1 MIDNKQILHLRKK
14 YTDKVLNEDIV
25 QKDPFEQLNLWLN
38 EAVKSEITEPNA
50 MILSTSTKSGMP
62 SSRVVL
68 LKSIENNSMVFF
80 TNYLSQKAK
89 ELDENPHASVL
100 FFWRDLGR
108 QIRAS
113 GVVEKISKEESE
125 TYFKT
130 RPYQSQISAWA
141 SKQSSVISSRKY
153 LEEKFEEYR
162 NEFKEN
168 EVPLPPFWG
177 GYKITPNNFEFWQ
190 GRENRLHDRI
200 AYIKKDND
208 WKIMRLSP

>member
-50 MILSTSTKSGMP
+50 MILSTSTKNGMP

-162 NEFKEN
+162 NEFIEN

-208 WKIMRLSP
+208 WEIMRLSP